1 VQVTNDKLFI
11 LAGELKQ
18 AQELA
23 KELDL
28 RRSEWTFLNT
38 PLKLRGVER
47 GRKFITTGDWW
58 HLKHY
63 HWLKEEIQMK
73 GMIQVYAEDLSGEQ

>member
-1 VQVTNDKLFI
+1 MTNDKLFI

-63 HWLKEEIQMK
+63 AWIKQQIKAKEMVQA
-73 GMIQVYAEDLSGEQ
+73 YAEDLSGEQ

>member
-1 VQVTNDKLFI
+1 MSDDKLFI

-63 HWLKEEIQMK
+63 TWIKQQIKAK
-73 GMIQVYAEDLSGEQ
+73 GMVQVFAEDLEKQDD